1 MKSWWQQL
9 KISEQRIVVVMSIV
23 VVFFLFYSLV
33 WQPLENNIITTQ
45 KKLVRQ
51 QALHTWVQENT
62 QRYQQSQKR
71 MASSGS
77 NASLSSIVNGSAGRN
92 NISIARLQP
101 QGEDLQVWIDEVPF
115 TQLLSWLEFLA
126 NNEGLLVKSI
136 DLSKADR
143 NGVVRVRRLQLGK
156 G

>member
-1 MKSWWQQL
+1 MSG
-9 KISEQRIVVVMSIV
+9 VVVL
-23 VVFFLFYSLV
+23 FLFFILI
-33 WQPLENNIITTQ
+33 WQPLENNINSTQ
-45 KKLVRQ
+45 QKLVRQ
-51 QALHTWVQENT
+51 QALHTWVQEST
-62 QRYQQSQKR
+62 QRYQQSKK
-71 MASSGS
+71 SNISNGS
-77 NASLSSIVNGSAGRN
+77 KGSLSSIVNTSAGRN

-126 NNEGLLVKSI
+126 NNEGLSVKSI

-143 NGVVRVRRLQLGK
+143 NGVVKVRRLQLGK

>member
-51 QALHTWVQENT
+51 QVLHTWVQENT

-71 MASSGS
+71 MASSGN

>member
-1 MKSWWQQL
+1 MKTWWQQL
-9 KISEQRIVVVMSIV
+9 KSAEQRLVTMMSFAVVL
-23 VVFFLFYSLV
+23 FLFYSLV
-33 WQPLENNIITTQ
+33 WQPLENNINSTQ
-45 KKLVRQ
+45 QNLVRQ
-51 QALHTWVQENT
+51 QTLYTWVQESA
-62 QRYQQSQKR
+62 QRYQQAKKSS
-71 MASSGS
+71 ASTGS
-77 NASLSSIVNGSAGRN
+77 KGSLSSIVNSSAGRN
-92 NISIARLQP
+92 NISIDRIQP

>member
-1 MKSWWQQL
+1 MKTWWQQL
-9 KISEQRIVVVMSIV
+9 KSSEQRIVTVLAAVVVM
-23 VVFFLFYSLV
+23 FLFYSLV
-33 WQPLENNIITTQ
+33 WQPLENNINATQ

-51 QALHTWVQENT
+51 QALQTWVEENT
-62 QRYQQSQKR
+62 HRYQQSQKR
-71 MASSGS
+71 SVSSGS
-77 NASLSSIVNGSAGRN
+77 NASLSSIVNRSADRN

-115 TQLLSWLEFLA
+115 TKLLSWLEFLA

-143 NGVVRVRRLQLGK
+143 NGVVKVRRLQLGK

>member
-1 MKSWWQQL
+1 MKTWWQQL
-9 KISEQRIVVVMSIV
+9 KSSEQRLVAMMSFVVVL
-23 VVFFLFYSLV
+23 FLFYSAV
-33 WQPLENNIITTQ
+33 WQPLVTNTDKAQQ
-45 KKLVRQ
+45 KIMRQ
-51 QALHTWVQENT
+51 QALYTWVQENT
-62 QRYQQSQKR
+62 LRYQQSQKR
-71 MASSGS
+71 VASSAS
-77 NASLSSIVNGSAGRN
+77 NASLSSIVNSSAGRN

>member
-1 MKSWWQQL
+1 MKAWWQQL
-9 KISEQRIVVVMSIV
+9 KSSEQRLVAIMSLVVVV
-23 VVFFLFYSLV
+23 FLFYSLV
-33 WQPLENNIITTQ
+33 WQPLVNNINSTQ
-45 KKLVRQ
+45 QKLVRQ
-51 QALHTWVQENT
+51 QALYTWVQEST
-62 QRYQQSQKR
+62 QRYQQSKK
-71 MASSGS
+71 SGRTTRS
-77 NASLSSIVNGSAGRN
+77 NGSLSSIVNSSAGRN
-92 NISIARLQP
+92 NISLARLQP

-115 TQLLSWLEFLA
+115 TQLLSWLEYLA

>member
-1 MKSWWQQL
+1 MKTWWQQL
-9 KISEQRIVVVMSIV
+9 KSAEQRLVVMMSFVVVL
-23 VVFFLFYSLV
+23 FLFYSLV
-33 WQPLENNIITTQ
+33 WQPLENNINSTQ
-45 KKLVRQ
+45 QKLVRQ
-51 QALHTWVQENT
+51 QALHTWVQEST
-62 QRYQQSQKR
+62 QRYQHSKKSNT
-71 MASSGS
+71 SSRSKG
-77 NASLSSIVNGSAGRN
+77 SLSSIVNSSAGRN

-126 NNEGLLVKSI
+126 NNEGLSVKSI

-143 NGVVRVRRLQLGK
+143 NGVVKVRRLQLGK

>member
-1 MKSWWQQL
+1 MKAWWQQL
-9 KISEQRIVVVMSIV
+9 KSSEQRLVAIMSFVVVV
-23 VVFFLFYSLV
+23 FLFYSLV
-33 WQPLENNIITTQ
+33 WQPLENNINSTQ
-45 KKLVRQ
+45 QKLVRQ
-51 QALHTWVQENT
+51 QALHTWVQEST
-62 QRYQQSQKR
+62 QRYQQSKKSGR
-71 MASSGS
+71 TTGS
-77 NASLSSIVNGSAGRN
+77 NGSLSSIVNSSASRN
-92 NISIARLQP
+92 NISLARLQP

-115 TQLLSWLEFLA
+115 TQLLSWLEYLA

>member
-1 MKSWWQQL
+1 MKTWWQQL
-9 KISEQRIVVVMSIV
+9 KSAEQRLVVMMSFVVVL
-23 VVFFLFYSLV
+23 FLFYSLV
-33 WQPLENNIITTQ
+33 WQPLENNINSTQ
-45 KKLVRQ
+45 QKLVRQ
-51 QALHTWVQENT
+51 QALYTWVQEST
-62 QRYQQSQKR
+62 QRYQQSKKSNT
-71 MASSGS
+71 SSRSKG
-77 NASLSSIVNGSAGRN
+77 SLSSIVNSSAGRH

-126 NNEGLLVKSI
+126 NNEGLSVKSI

>member
-1 MKSWWQQL
+1 MKTWWQQL
-9 KISEQRIVVVMSIV
+9 KSSEQRLVAMTSFVVVL
-23 VVFFLFYSLV
+23 FLFYSAV
-33 WQPLENNIITTQ
+33 WQPLVTNTDKTQ
-45 KKLVRQ
+45 QKIVRQ
-51 QALHTWVQENT
+51 QALYTWVQENT

-71 MASSGS
+71 VATSAS
-77 NASLSSIVNGSAGRN
+77 NASISSIVNSSAGRN